1 MPTLETQFL
10 DAVIVSRR
18 SLLAGSAAMAAL
30 TLVPKQAA
38 AQANVAAYSDND
50 ILNFALNLEYLE
62 SNFYY
67 LAAFGTTIDVG
78 NAASTAASAPVNGIN
93 GVTGGN
99 ASGSTAGVVA
109 NAGISGAPALS
120 TYKVPFATPVLGA
133 YAVETAVE
141 EGKHVAALR
150 AALGS
155 LAVAQPSI
163 NLTPGLFDALAGL
176 AGVPSALRPFNPYA
190 NEAYFLL
197 GAYIFED
204 VGVSAY
210 HGAAPLITGKT
221 TILPVAAGILAVEA
235 YHAGLVRTSLA
246 VADNNA
252 TYAAAG
258 TLASVTGLLSTFRNS
273 AAQAKA
279 QVPLQP
285 GRSESGRLRPGHPD
299 GHAQRHNRGLSDT
312 DRGLCPGLGTRT
324 RNCVRTQHGP
334 GAQHRHSRRRNDRQD
349 RCGRFLPGRSE
360 RLVHLTAGS
369 KLLKL
374 PTVHATFARAV
385 GPFFLPAGARL
396 SDTQRFVVGLSSM
409 WRIVPED
416 PSE

>member
-30 TLVPKQAA
+30 TLVPKQAS
-38 AQANVAAYSDND
+38 AQANVGAYSDND

-93 GVTGGN
+93 GVVGGN
-99 ASGSTAGVVA
+99 AAGSTAGVVA

-141 EGKHVAALR
+141 EGKHVQALR

-155 LAVAQPSI
+155 LAVAQPSM

-210 HGAAPLITGKT
+210 HGAAPLITGKN
-221 TILPVAAGILAVEA
+221 TILPVAAGILGVEA
-235 YHAGLVRTSLA
+235 YHAGLVRTSL
-246 VADNNA
+246 VIADNNA

-279 QVPLQP
+279 QVPF
-285 GRSESGRLRPGHPD
+285 
-299 GHAQRHNRGLSDT
+299 N
-312 DRGLCPGLGTRT
+312 
-324 RNCVRTQHGP
+324 
-334 GAQHRHSRRRNDRQD
+334 
-349 RCGRFLPGRSE
+349 
-360 RLVHLTAGS
+360 
-369 KLLKL
+369 
-374 PTVHATFARAV
+374 
-385 GPFFLPAGARL
+385 
-396 SDTQRFVVGLSSM
+396 
-409 WRIVPED
+409 PED
-416 PSE
+416 PNPDDYGLATQMVMLNGTAAVSATQIVDAAPATAPAPATAFARSTGQVLNIVTAGGAMTGKVATGGFFPVGLNGLFI